1 LTDVLPAGW
10 RVGPTSPHSE
20 ERQRPWHVVA
30 VGIRLSSEFSPGGP
44 ITGRHTSQCPTA
56 GCSGTIGIAEE
67 SFAEEIQVRALV
79 IASLAFNIVT
89 LALVAVLVTDQH
101 WARSDER
108 VSEMQQA
115 VDRISATLGDPDVGP
130 VLPGQPRVTVSDR
143 LRGLANLVGNP
154 NGHNGG
160 GRFTRE
166 LRTGGLSARIDELK
180 DEQSDVGT
188 RIGDLEDSLSG
199 RISGL
204 EDHLGQ
210 LLDED
215 PYEGCLSSGF
225 CQ

>member
-1 LTDVLPAGW
+1 M
-10 RVGPTSPHSE
+10 
-20 ERQRPWHVVA
+20 
-30 VGIRLSSEFSPGGP
+30 
-44 ITGRHTSQCPTA
+44 
-56 GCSGTIGIAEE
+56 
-67 SFAEEIQVRALV
+67 RALV

-89 LALVAVLVTDQH
+89 LALVAVLVMDQP
-101 WARSDER
+101 WTRSEARLSD
-108 VSEMQQA
+108 MQLA
-115 VDRISATLGDPDVGP
+115 VDGLSATLGEPDVGP
-130 VLPGQPRVTVSDR
+130 VLPGQSRVTVSDR

-180 DEQSDVGT
+180 DELSDLGT
-188 RIGDLEDSLSG
+188 RTGDLEDSLSA

-210 LLDED
+210 LPDD
-215 PYEGCLSSGF
+215 DAYAGCLSSGL